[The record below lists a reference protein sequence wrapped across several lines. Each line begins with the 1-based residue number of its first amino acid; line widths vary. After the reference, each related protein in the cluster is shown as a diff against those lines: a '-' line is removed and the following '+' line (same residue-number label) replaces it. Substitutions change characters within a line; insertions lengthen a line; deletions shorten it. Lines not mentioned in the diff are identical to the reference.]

1 MRTDFVYGKA
11 ARTPNID
18 ALARDGL
25 RYTRA
30 YPEAMPTVPARN
42 SILSGRRTFPFRG
55 WYDRPGLI
63 SQPGWA
69 PLGNFAAALPALLRR
84 AGWWTAFVT
93 DNPFLGFARG
103 YAPLRGSY
111 DRVVR
116 TGGQLGGSKPVSS
129 VPRQGPAPLAAPL
142 DLSGGAR
149 ARGPLP
155 GQQPPLGGRAQYLR
169 GARVRPRHQPARGG
183 RAQSPLRHGGRQLRA
198 ARALDA
204 AAALRRPVRRP
215 RLARPRA
222 RDAALHAHGLLAVA
236 RDPRPRAAPP
246 ARPLRGRDHADR
258 PLAGDA
264 ARQAARPAPRGRHG
278 DRARVRPRHPARRA
292 RLDRQDLGGALPGAH
307 ARAADRGR
315 PAPRPPRALERL
327 VCLDPRRGAHDPVD
341 GRAAGAGAHGR
352 RGPVAAAARAP
363 AAAAALRL
371 RRLLERVLHP
381 LRPLGPVGQQPPRRL
396 PPARPA
402 ARPGRVRQRGREQPR
417 AGGRAVREGARPRRR
432 AAALLRLSASPAR
445 PPRPRSRAA
454 GRRCARPGGR
464 AAPRVPR
471 GARWPRWSA
480 RRGRA

>member
-1 MRTDFVYGKA
+1 MPGSTRRRFLRTSTAAAAAAALGDPAALAGQRERPNVLLIVIDSMRTDFVYGKA

-129 VPRQGPAPLAAPL
+129 VPAKVLRHWLHHSIYPEELERVGLYLANSRPWE
-142 DLSGGAR
+142 GE
-149 ARGPLP
+149 
-155 GQQPPLGGRAQYLR
+155 QQHLR
-169 GARVRPRHQPARGG
+169 RARVRPRHQPARGG
-183 RAQSPLRHGGRQLRA
+183 RPQSPVRHGGRQLRA
-198 ARALDA
+198 ARALDP
-204 AAALRRPVRRP
+204 AAALHRPLRRP

-222 RDAALHAHGLLAVA
+222 GDAALHAHRLLAVA
-236 RDPRPRAAPP
+236 RDPRPGAAPP

-258 PLAGDA
+258 SLAGDA
-264 ARQAARPAPRGRHG
+264 ARQAARPA
-278 DRARVRPRHPARRA
+278 
-292 RLDRQDLGGALPGAH
+292 
-307 ARAADRGR
+307 
-315 PAPRPPRALERL
+315 
-327 VCLDPRRGAHDPVD
+327 
-341 GRAAGAGAHGR
+341 
-352 RGPVAAAARAP
+352 
-363 AAAAALRL
+363 
-371 RRLLERVLHP
+371 
-381 LRPLGPVGQQPPRRL
+381 
-396 PPARPA
+396 
-402 ARPGRVRQRGREQPR
+402 
-417 AGGRAVREGARPRRR
+417 
-432 AAALLRLSASPAR
+432 ASR
-445 PPRPRSRAA
+445 TTR
-454 GRRCARPGGR
+454 
-464 AAPRVPR
+464 
-471 GARWPRWSA
+471 
-480 RRGRA
+480 